1 MTTHQRNGT
10 GYFAP
15 RSNRPAS
22 NSTRQESDSKVNA
35 RARYAKYIALA
46 RAAALTGDAV
56 ETENY
61 YQHAEHYFRVIKDRT
76 E

>member
-1 MTTHQRNGT
+1 MSTYQRNGT
-10 GYFAP
+10 RAYAP
-15 RSNRPAS
+15 RANRS
-22 NSTRQESDSKVNA
+22 GSGSTRQEPDGRINA
-35 RARYAKYIALA
+35 RARYTKYIALA

-61 YQHAEHYFRVIKDRT
+61 YQHAEHYFRVMKEPT